1 VTAAADADA
10 PDGIVIRAGDPS
22 DPRVLALIAA
32 SDRYHAGL
40 YPAESNH
47 LLDAAALRAPN
58 VRFLTACAGAD
69 IVGIGALLAMPSYGE
84 VKRMWV
90 DPAWRGCGLGRR
102 ILSAIEAAARG
113 LGLPA
118 LRLETGIRQ
127 PEAIGLYRAHGFA
140 DIATFADYLP
150 DPLSLFMQKDL

>member
-1 VTAAADADA
+1 MSGGVVVL
-10 PDGIVIRAGDPS
+10 PGDPA
-22 DPRVLALIAA
+22 DPRVLALIAD

-47 LLDAAALRAPN
+47 LLDIDALRAPH
-58 VRFLTACAGAD
+58 VTFLTALAGGRM
-69 IVGIGALLAMPSYGE
+69 VGIGALVATAPYGE

-90 DPAWRGCGLGRR
+90 DPAWRGRDLGRR

-113 LGLPA
+113 LGLAA

-127 PEAIGLYRAHGFA
+127 PEAIGLYRTYGFRE
-140 DIATFADYLP
+140 IAAFGDYRP